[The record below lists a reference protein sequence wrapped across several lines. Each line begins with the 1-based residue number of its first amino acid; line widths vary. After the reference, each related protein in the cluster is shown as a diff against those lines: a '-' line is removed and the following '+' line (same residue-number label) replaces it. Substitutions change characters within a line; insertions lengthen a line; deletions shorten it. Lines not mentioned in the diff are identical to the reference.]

1 MPKEGSPTPYPAP
14 KRPHVILERVKLDD
28 ESVWITHV
36 NLELTTLAE
45 LPKWVERTGQ
55 EGAAI
60 GNISCVEATLIH
72 GRLLIEFLAGRPR
85 KDGSAGRHPDDVAPE
100 DFLPGWQHPD
110 PSLFDRHLADDL

>member
-1 MPKEGSPTPYPAP
+1 
-14 KRPHVILERVKLDD
+14 LERVKLDD